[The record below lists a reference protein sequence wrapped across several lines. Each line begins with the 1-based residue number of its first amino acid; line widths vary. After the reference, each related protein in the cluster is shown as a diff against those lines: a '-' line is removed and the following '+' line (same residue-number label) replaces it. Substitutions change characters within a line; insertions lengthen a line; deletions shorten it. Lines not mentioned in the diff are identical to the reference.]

1 MRSTLI
7 FFLAFALL
15 FSFFYFYP
23 AQVFESKVSGNGN
36 ELILNLSLKNILLG
50 DDLPKHLNPANIQS
64 IRPTFTG
71 FMMLLICLIALPI
84 MIAYR
89 ATLKKKPTD
98 SDTST
103 N

>member
-1 MRSTLI
+1 MRATLI
-7 FFLAFALL
+7 FLLAFAVM
-15 FSFFYFYP
+15 FAFFYFYP
-23 AQVFESKVSGNGN
+23 ADVFESKVSGNGN
-36 ELILNLSLKNILLG
+36 ELVLNLSLKNILLSK
-50 DDLPKHLNPANIQS
+50 DLPEHLNPANIQS

-89 ATLKKKPTD
+89 TALKKKPTD
-98 SDTST
+98 SDAST